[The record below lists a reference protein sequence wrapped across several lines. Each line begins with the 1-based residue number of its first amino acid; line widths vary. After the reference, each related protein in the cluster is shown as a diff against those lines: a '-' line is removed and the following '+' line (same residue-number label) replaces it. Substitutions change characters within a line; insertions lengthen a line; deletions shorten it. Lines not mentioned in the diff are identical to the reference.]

1 MGPGLRRDD
10 ELKGGQVVANDT
22 LVRGAAA
29 QDAIGVEVFANLFKA
44 VVDEM
49 AWVVLRSSHTTFVKE
64 TQDFG
69 VALVTPEGEMFAY
82 PYGSGATPLM
92 GVTMDSVTQGIAWE
106 EGDVVITN
114 DPYATRGMVMHLN
127 DIYVFRPVFVE
138 GQLLCLAWCFIHCT
152 DVGGYAP
159 GSIDM
164 QNSEVFQEGLR
175 LRPVKL
181 YRRGELNQEVWNI
194 FADNCRIPS
203 LNWGDMTACVAA
215 LAKAETRL
223 RRLAERYG
231 REETA
236 GAMYATL
243 DRTEALTRAVLA
255 EIPPGSYSFTEYFE
269 DDYISDV
276 PVRIVVKLTARGDG
290 TIELDYTGSD
300 PQVRAALNLPT
311 GGMNH
316 HPFLA
321 MSVVNYVVTQ
331 SEAIHINAGILRCI
345 DLVLPEASVVNAS
358 FPAACGM
365 RFTTAMR
372 VHDLVLGALTRAMPG
387 KVPVAGSGVLVVTYI
402 STSELGGA
410 GRVVVANPVSGGSGA
425 SGERDGISGTE
436 MSVAFLRNVPVEV
449 LEAEAPVVVRRFSL
463 APDSEGPGKFRGGFG
478 VAYELEIKHPSAVVV
493 MRGKDRQRFCAWGA
507 GGGAAGTISGNIGT
521 RRGAESH
528 DIGKRTVYRAELGE
542 VIRLWG
548 GGGGGFGDPF
558 ERDPELVAADV
569 ANGLVS
575 PERARDVYGVAITAG
590 ALDEAATVVL
600 RRRARNAGDGF
611 DFGPARSE
619 WERVHGIAAEY
630 IAAWLPSLPVAVR
643 RYAQAEAYR
652 QLHDT
657 GPGPYRAEAIAVA
670 LTAVDTALG
679 QPTAAIRAAAE

>member
-1 MGPGLRRDD
+1 MGPGFRRDD
-10 ELKGGQVVANDT
+10 G
-22 LVRGAAA
+22 VREEPMTAHSTAA
-29 QDAIGVEVFANLFKA
+29 QDAIGVEIFANLFKA

-92 GVTMDSVTQGIAWE
+92 GVAMDSVTQGIAWE
-106 EGDVVITN
+106 EGDVVVTN

-138 GQLLCLAWCFIHCT
+138 GRLLCLAWTFIHCT

-181 YRRGELNQEVWNI
+181 YRRGELNEEVWNI

-231 REETA
+231 RDEIRR
-236 GAMYATL
+236 AMYATL

-255 EIPPGSYSFTEYFE
+255 EIPQGSYTFTEYFE
-269 DDYISDV
+269 DDYVSDV
-276 PVRIVVKLTARGDG
+276 PVRIVVKLTSRGDG

-321 MSVVNYVVTQ
+321 MSLVNYVVTK

-372 VHDLVLGALTRAMPG
+372 VHDLVLGALNRAMPG

-402 STSELGGA
+402 STSELGGS

-425 SGERDGISGTE
+425 SGERDGIAGTE

-449 LEAEAPVVVRRFSL
+449 LEAEAPVVVRRFGL
-463 APDSEGPGKFRGGFG
+463 APDSEGPGRFRGGFG
-478 VAYELEIKHPSAVVV
+478 VAYELEIRHPSAVVV

-507 GGGAAGTISGNIGT
+507 DGGEAGTTSGNIGT
-521 RRGAESH
+521 RRGAEPH

-569 ANGLVS
+569 AAGLVS
-575 PERARDVYGVAITAG
+575 PERARAVYGVAITAG
-590 ALDEAATVVL
+590 TLDATATAML
-600 RRRARNAGDGF
+600 RRRPRNVDRAF

-619 WERVHGIAAEY
+619 WERVHGAAAER

-643 RYAQAEAYR
+643 RYAQAAAYR
-652 QLHDT
+652 QLHET
-657 GPGPYRAEAIAVA
+657 GPGPYRADAIA
-670 LTAVDTALG
+670 AVLATVGAALG
-679 QPTAAIRAAAE
+679 HQTIALRTAAE

>member
-1 MGPGLRRDD
+1 M
-10 ELKGGQVVANDT
+10 ANDIASART
-22 LVRGAAA
+22 KA

-82 PYGSGATPLM
+82 PYGSGATVLM
-92 GVTMDSVTQGIAWE
+92 GVAMDSVTQGIAWE

-127 DIYVFRPVFVE
+127 DIYAFRPVFVDGE
-138 GQLLCLAWCFIHCT
+138 LLCLAWTFIHCT

-175 LRPVKL
+175 MRPVKL
-181 YRRGELNQEVWNI
+181 FKRGVLNEEVWNL

-215 LAKAETRL
+215 LTKAETRMQ
-223 RRLAERYG
+223 RLAERYG
-231 REETA
+231 RGEVRR
-236 GAMYATL
+236 AMYATL
-243 DRTEALTRAVLA
+243 DRTEALTRTVLSQL
-255 EIPPGSYSFTEYFE
+255 PQGSYTFTEYFE
-269 DDYISDV
+269 DDYVSDV
-276 PVRIVVKLTARGDG
+276 PVRIVVKLTVRGDG

-311 GGMNH
+311 GNMNH

-321 MSVVNYVVTQ
+321 MSAVNYVVTK

-372 VHDLVLGALTRAMPG
+372 VHDLVLGALTKAIPG

-425 SGERDGISGTE
+425 SGERDGISGAE

-463 APDSEGPGKFRGGFG
+463 APDSEGPGKYRGGFG

-507 GGGAAGTISGNIGT
+507 GGGLASTTSGNIGT
-521 RRGAESH
+521 RRNSQSH

-548 GGGGGFGDPF
+548 GGGGGFGEPF
-558 ERDPELVAADV
+558 ERDPEMVAADV
-569 ANGLVS
+569 AAGLVS
-575 PERARDVYGVAITAG
+575 PERAREIYGVAVANGAVDAKATA
-590 ALDEAATVVL
+590 ALRGPQRDI
-600 RRRARNAGDGF
+600 GDDSQGSF
-611 DFGPARSE
+611 DFGLARTE
-619 WERVHGIAAEY
+619 WERVHGLAAER
-630 IAAWLPSLPVAVR
+630 IAAWLPGLPVAVR
-643 RYAQAEAYR
+643 RYAQADVYR
-652 QLHDT
+652 RLHET
-657 GPGPYRAEAIAVA
+657 GPGPYKADAVAVA
-670 LTAVDTALG
+670 LTEVGAALG
-679 QPTAAIRAAAE
+679 AQTSAALQHAAQ

>member
-1 MGPGLRRDD
+1 M
-10 ELKGGQVVANDT
+10 ANDIAPLT
-22 LVRGAAA
+22 TAAR
-29 QDAIGVEVFANLFKA
+29 DAIGVEVFANLFKA

-69 VALVTPEGEMFAY
+69 VALVTPEGEQFAY

-92 GVTMDSVTQGIAWE
+92 GVAMDSVTQAMDWE

-114 DPYATRGMVMHLN
+114 DPYATRGTVMHLN
-127 DIYVFRPVFVE
+127 DIYVYRPVFVD
-138 GQLLCLAWCFIHCT
+138 GRLLCFAWAFIHCT

-164 QNSEVFQEGLR
+164 QNNEVFQEGLR

-181 YRRGELNQEVWNI
+181 FRRGELNEDVWNI

-215 LAKAETRL
+215 LTKAEVRL

-231 REETA
+231 RGDIER
-236 GAMYATL
+236 AMYATL

-255 EIPPGSYSFTEYFE
+255 EIPAGSYGFTEYFE
-269 DDYISDV
+269 DDYISDL
-276 PVRIVVKLTARGDG
+276 PVRIVVELTARGDG
-290 TIELDYTGSD
+290 TVELDFTGSD

-311 GGMNH
+311 GGMAH
-316 HPFLA
+316 HPFLS
-321 MSVVNYVVTQ
+321 MSLVNYVVTK
-331 SEAIHINAGILRCI
+331 SEAIHINAGILRCLN
-345 DLVLPEASVVNAS
+345 LVLPEASVVNAS

-372 VHDLVLGALTRAMPG
+372 VHDLILGALTKAMPG

-449 LEAEAPVVVRRFSL
+449 LEAEAPVVVRRFGL
-463 APDSEGPGKFRGGFG
+463 APDSEGPGKYRGGFG
-478 VAYELEIKHPSAVVV
+478 VAYDLEIKHPSAVVV
-493 MRGKDRQRFCAWGA
+493 MRGKDRQSFCAWGA
-507 GGGAAGTISGNIGT
+507 AGGRAGTTSGNIGT
-521 RRGAESH
+521 RHGAPPH

-542 VIRLWG
+542 LIQLWG

-558 ERDPELVAADV
+558 ERDPALVLADV
-569 ANGLVS
+569 AAGLVS
-575 PERARDVYGVAITAG
+575 PARARDVYGVAIEGG
-590 ALDEAATVVL
+590 AVDEAATAEL
-600 RRRARNAGDGF
+600 RRRPRRAPGEF

-619 WERVHGIAAEY
+619 WEDCHGEAAER
-630 IAAWLPSLPVAVR
+630 IGLWLPGLPVAVR

-652 QLHDT
+652 RLHAA
-657 GPGPYRAEAIAVA
+657 GPGPYRTEAIMTTLAAVGA
-670 LTAVDTALG
+670 ALG
-679 QPTAAIRAAAE
+679 QQSAALREAAE